1 MSARPVEGER
11 RVRAFVRGRVQGVGF
26 RFFAQDVARAHGLRG
41 WVRNLRD
48 GRTVEV
54 AAAGPPEAVER
65 FLAALRQ
72 GPPGSY
78 VSEVEVRELPE
89 DEALGAEF
97 EIRPTA

>member
-1 MSARPVEGER
+1 MTAARTGEER

-26 RFFAQDVARAHGLRG
+26 RFFTQDVARAHGLRG

-54 AAAGPPEAVER
+54 AAAGPPDAVDR
-65 FLAALRQ
+65 LLTALRQ
-72 GPPGSY
+72 GPPGAY
-78 VSEVEVRELPE
+78 VSEVEVRDLPE
-89 DEALGAEF
+89 SETLGADF